1 MIDENIIVCDKN
13 STRAISVL
21 FSCRLGRGSQRGR
34 SDGSTV
40 NRLQQLA
47 GGNSPQ
53 RFPRIKEERRS
64 RSPREGHRYRDSY
77 SSRRSRSRSRSRER
91 RVRSRS
97 GDRSPSPPPLPPS
110 SNYPPPPPL
119 PSRSP
124 YSRSRS
130 RSRSPP
136 RRRRSSS
143 ASVSP
148 PPSSRT
154 YMSYSRWTF
163 WIECKTNGQHPTSGS
178 FWMNGYW
185 PLVIFLITSEYNWN
199 FNNLTCKVFHFFS
212 S

>member
-1 MIDENIIVCDKN
+1 MCDN
-13 STRAISVL
+13 RSSRVISVL
-21 FSCRLGRGSQRGR
+21 FSCRFGRGSQRGH

-53 RFPRIKEERRS
+53 RLPRVKEERRS
-64 RSPREGHRYRDSY
+64 RSPREGRRYRVSY
-77 SSRRSRSRSRSRER
+77 SRRRSRSRSRSRER

-110 SNYPPPPPL
+110 SNFPPPPPL

-130 RSRSPP
+130 RSMSPP

-148 PPSSRT
+148 PQSSRT
-154 YMSYSRWTF
+154 YMSYSRWT
-163 WIECKTNGQHPTSGS
+163 S
-178 FWMNGYW
+178 
-185 PLVIFLITSEYNWN
+185 
-199 FNNLTCKVFHFFS
+199 
-212 S
+212 